1 MLSVENLTVAFGSN
15 EVVKGISFQLNSG
28 EILGIVG
35 ESGSGKS
42 IASLCIMGLLP
53 NNAGVKSGSI
63 LFAKDKSNSVD
74 LVKISD
80 EEHRQLRGKDIAMI
94 FQEPHTS
101 LNPSMRCGKQLLE
114 AVELNSGF
122 KGKAAE
128 NRCMELLS
136 EMQLPDP
143 LKIYKSYP
151 HQLSG
156 GQKQRV
162 MIAIALAGNPKLLIA
177 DEPTTALDVTVQKS
191 ILSLL
196 KDIRNRY
203 QMGIIFISH
212 DLSVIEEV
220 ADKVIVMKLGEIVE
234 SGKAK
239 EIFNSP
245 NHPYTKALINF
256 RKSLNSPNSSFSTE
270 LAKPKIFS
278 VNNLEV
284 LYGKQNKF
292 FKQLS
297 NRFIAVNKVSFDLLE
312 GETLGLVGE
321 SGSGKSTIG
330 RSILRLIKKNSG
342 NVLYNGKTIEV
353 FSRNEMLNFRR
364 EVQLIFQDPYSS
376 LNPRLTVGQALM
388 EPMLYHGLVNKTE
401 EAKQIVLNLLDKVKL
416 PESSFYRYPHE
427 FSGGQRQRIVI
438 ARALT
443 LQPKVLICDEI
454 ISALDVAIQAQILE
468 LLDELKRDFNLTYLF
483 ISHDL
488 GVVRHISDRVIVL
501 QHGNIIELG
510 PVNEIFDRPQSDYT
524 KNLIDSVPG
533 LKN

>member
-15 EVVKGISFQLNSG
+15 EVVKGISFHLNSG

-42 IASLCIMGLLP
+42 ISSLCIMGLLP
-53 NNAGVKSGSI
+53 NNAIVKSGSI
-63 LFAKDKSNSVD
+63 LFTKDFNNSVD
-74 LVKISD
+74 LLKVSD
-80 EEHRQLRGKDIAMI
+80 DEHRQLRGKDIAMI

-114 AVELNSGF
+114 AVELNSGL
-122 KGKAAE
+122 KGKPAE

-143 LKIYKSYP
+143 GKIYRSYP

-191 ILSLL
+191 ILLL
-196 KDIRNRY
+196 LNDIRDKH
-203 QMGIIFISH
+203 QIGIIFISH
-212 DLSVIEEV
+212 DLSVVEDV
-220 ADKVIVMKLGEIVE
+220 ADKVMVMKLGEIVE
-234 SGKAK
+234 SGNAK
-239 EIFNSP
+239 EVFNSP

-256 RKSLNSPNSSFSTE
+256 RKSLNSPNSPQEGE
-270 LAKPKIFS
+270 LFRSKIFA

-284 LYGKQNKF
+284 FYGKQNKLF
-292 FKQLS
+292 RRLS
-297 NRFIAVNKVSFDLLE
+297 NRFVAVNKVSFDLLE

-342 NVLYNGKTIEV
+342 NVSYNGKSIED
-353 FSRNEMLNFRR
+353 FTRSEMLKFGR

-388 EPMLYHGLVNKTE
+388 EPMLYHGLVKKTD
-401 EAKQIVLNLLDKVKL
+401 EAKRIVLNLLDKVKL

-443 LQPKVLICDEI
+443 LQPRYS
-454 ISALDVAIQAQILE
+454 SAMRLS
-468 LLDELKRDFNLTYLF
+468 RRSMWPF
-483 ISHDL
+483 
-488 GVVRHISDRVIVL
+488 RHKFWNCSM
-501 QHGNIIELG
+501 
-510 PVNEIFDRPQSDYT
+510 S
-524 KNLIDSVPG
+524 
-533 LKN
+533 